1 LPRVKRGKKAVTIY
15 LPEKLVDSLKE
26 VVREKYSSL
35 YGLSNEVELAIK
47 SYLATTYTQAQSTQ
61 KISYPFLQ
69 VGNGNGNANNNNNN
83 KAIPPK
89 VYQLKE
95 ELFRFIIETGW
106 YEEVPQFILDKHL
119 YSAISSLRGT
129 DMRTIKKWTNTLK
142 RYEIIKETGTHQYEF
157 LS

>member
-1 LPRVKRGKKAVTIY
+1 M
-15 LPEKLVDSLKE
+15 DSLKE
-26 VVREKYSSL
+26 VVREKNSGM
-35 YGLSNEVELAIK
+35 YGLSNEVEIAIK
-47 SYLATTYTQAQSTQ
+47 NHLAVRYTQAQSTQ
-61 KISYPFLQ
+61 KISYTFLQ
-69 VGNGNGNANNNNNN
+69 DNGDGNGKNN

-119 YSAISSLRGT
+119 YNAISSLRGT

-142 RYEIIKETGTHQYEF
+142 RYGIVKETGTHQYEF
-157 LS
+157 LC